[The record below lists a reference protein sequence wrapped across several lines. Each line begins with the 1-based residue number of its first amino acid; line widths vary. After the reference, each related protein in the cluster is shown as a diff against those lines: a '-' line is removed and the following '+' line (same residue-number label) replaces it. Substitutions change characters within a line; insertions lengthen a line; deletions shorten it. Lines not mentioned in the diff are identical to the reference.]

1 MSTLSQTKALNF
13 RPGIHRES
21 TQYAEE
27 GSWYDGN
34 RVRFRDKRPENI
46 RGYETKTSGSLLG
59 TGRDLLTW
67 QDNITQK
74 QMAIGTEKALYIYNN
89 GGVFNITP
97 VRASVSLTNAFGT
110 QTDSVR
116 VCVSDTAHGLASGDF
131 AVFTSS
137 SVATDF
143 SFNSM
148 FEVSVI
154 GTNSYAF
161 DASTSAASNQSAA
174 GHATAHYLIRSGASV
189 GITGTGYGASDY
201 NAETFTSVVL
211 NNLINVNSGSPAVSI
226 NSTAHGLEE
235 DDFVYFTTAT
245 TVGNNIV
252 LTSSAFGGPIF
263 QVASISN
270 ANNFTVN
277 SLVNAAA
284 TSATAGVS
292 VVAQFLVSVSSSAD
306 YRTWNSPAA
315 SSGIE
320 FEAANWTLD
329 NFGEILLANR
339 RGGGLFQWFPTSGG
353 SVRANAV
360 TNAPVSSNTFVVSP
374 NDRHVICFGCS
385 NVAGTKEPL
394 LVRWSDQNNYNNWT
408 PAISSTAGENTL
420 AGGTRIMQGIRSRN
434 QIAILTDEVMYGMRF
449 TGPPFI
455 FSFTELGTGCG
466 GVSQHGGTDMNGI
479 PVWMGRDNF
488 FVLDGN
494 SVRRLDC
501 TVRRYVYDDINT
513 SELGK
518 IFCGINSEFKE
529 VTWLYPSAN
538 STECNRYVSW
548 SMEENYWVYGE
559 AIWTTWND
567 SSTFDN
573 VITTGTSVGTTR
585 IYDNEPP
592 GIFTAKGLKLDSFI
606 ESADF
611 GIGDGNEM
619 LFVDRLIPDMT
630 VNNGQV
636 SFTIQTKEF
645 PNGQLRTK
653 GPFDI
658 TQSTETVRFRSR
670 GRQARI
676 KLENN
681 ATGTEWRYGE
691 LRLDIQD
698 DGLR

>member
-1 MSTLSQTKALNF
+1 
-13 RPGIHRES
+13 
-21 TQYAEE
+21 
-27 GSWYDGN
+27 
-34 RVRFRDKRPENI
+34 
-46 RGYETKTSGSLLG
+46 
-59 TGRDLLTW
+59 
-67 QDNITQK
+67 
-74 QMAIGTEKALYIYNN
+74 MAIGTEKALYAYNN
-89 GGVFNITP
+89 NVTYNITP
-97 VRASVSLTNAFGT
+97 VRVSVNLTNAFGT
-110 QTDSVR
+110 QSGNVR
-116 VCVSDTAHGLASGDF
+116 VCVSDTAHGLTSGDY

-143 SFNSM
+143 SFDNM
-148 FEVSVI
+148 FSVSVI
-154 GTNSYAF
+154 STNIYAF
-161 DASTSAASNQSAA
+161 DASSAAPENQSAA
-174 GHATAHYLIRSGASV
+174 GHATARYLIRSGASV

-201 NAETFTSVVL
+201 NAETLTSVVL
-211 NNLINVNSGSPAVSI
+211 TSVINVVAATVAVSI
-226 NSTAHGLEE
+226 NSTGHGLEIN
-235 DDFVYFTTAT
+235 DFVYFTTAT
-245 TVGNNIV
+245 TVGGNIL
-252 LTSSAFGGPIF
+252 LTDSTFGGPIF
-263 QVASISN
+263 QVVSTED
-270 ANNFTVN
+270 ANNFTIN

-284 TSATAGVS
+284 TSTGAGLAT
-292 VVAQFLVSVSSSAD
+292 AQFLVSVSSSAD

-339 RGGGLFQWFPTSGG
+339 RGQGLYQWFPTSGG
-353 SVRANAV
+353 EVRAYAV
-360 TNAPVSSNTFVVSP
+360 TNAPVSINSFVVSP
-374 NDRHVICFGCS
+374 NDRHVVCFGCS

-394 LVRWSDQNNYNNWT
+394 LVRWSDQNNYTNWT
-408 PAISSTAGENTL
+408 PSISSTSGENNLT
-420 AGGTRIMQGIRSRN
+420 GGTAIVQGIRSRN
-434 QIAILTDEVMYGMRF
+434 QIAILTDEVLYGMRF

-466 GVSQHGGTDMNGI
+466 GVSQHGGIDMDGV

-494 SVRRLDC
+494 RVRRLDC
-501 TVRRYVYDDINT
+501 TVRRYIYDDINT
-513 SELGK
+513 TELGK

-592 GIFTAKGLKLDSFI
+592 GVFTAKGLKLDSFI

-630 VNNGQV
+630 INNGQV

-653 GPFDI
+653 GPFNI
-658 TQSTETVRFRSR
+658 TQNTETVRFRSR

>member
-21 TQYAEE
+21 TQYAED

-46 RGYETKTSGSLLG
+46 RGWETKTSGSLLG

-74 QMAIGTEKALYIYNN
+74 HMAIGTEKALYAYNN
-89 GGVFNITP
+89 NVTYNITP
-97 VRASVSLTNAFGT
+97 VRVSVNLTNAFGT
-110 QTDSVR
+110 QSGNVR
-116 VCVSDTAHGLASGDF
+116 VCVSDTAHGLTSGDY

-143 SFNSM
+143 SFDNM
-148 FEVSVI
+148 FSVSVI
-154 GTNSYAF
+154 STNIYAF
-161 DASTSAASNQSAA
+161 DASSAAPENQSAA
-174 GHATAHYLIRSGASV
+174 GHATARYLIRSGASV

-201 NAETFTSVVL
+201 NAETLTSVVL
-211 NNLINVNSGSPAVSI
+211 TSVINVVAATVAVSI
-226 NSTAHGLEE
+226 NSTGHGLEIN
-235 DDFVYFTTAT
+235 DFVYFTTAT
-245 TVGNNIV
+245 TVGGNIL
-252 LTSSAFGGPIF
+252 LTDSTFGGPIF
-263 QVASISN
+263 QVVSTED
-270 ANNFTVN
+270 ANNFTIN

-284 TSATAGVS
+284 TSTGAGLAT
-292 VVAQFLVSVSSSAD
+292 AQFLVSVSSSAD

-339 RGGGLFQWFPTSGG
+339 RGQGLYQWFPTSGG
-353 SVRANAV
+353 EVRAYAV
-360 TNAPVSSNTFVVSP
+360 TNAPVSINSFVVSP
-374 NDRHVICFGCS
+374 NDRHVVCFGCS

-394 LVRWSDQNNYNNWT
+394 LVRWSDQNNYTNWT
-408 PAISSTAGENTL
+408 PSISSTSGENNLT
-420 AGGTRIMQGIRSRN
+420 GGTAIVQGIRSRN
-434 QIAILTDEVMYGMRF
+434 QIAILTDEVLYGMRF

-466 GVSQHGGTDMNGI
+466 GVSQHGGIDMDGV

-494 SVRRLDC
+494 RVRRLDC
-501 TVRRYVYDDINT
+501 TVRRYIYDDINT
-513 SELGK
+513 TELGK

-592 GIFTAKGLKLDSFI
+592 GVFTAKGLKLDSFI

-630 VNNGQV
+630 INNGQV

-653 GPFDI
+653 GPFNI
-658 TQSTETVRFRSR
+658 TQNTETVRFRSR

>member
-46 RGYETKTSGSLLG
+46 RGYETKTPDILLG

-74 QMAIGTEKALYIYNN
+74 QMAIGTEKALYLYNN

-110 QTDSVR
+110 QSGNAR

-161 DASTSAASNQSAA
+161 NASTSAASNQSAA
-174 GHATAHYLIRSGASV
+174 GHATAHYLLKSGASI
-189 GITGTGYGASDY
+189 GITGTGYGAAAYD
-201 NAETFTSVVL
+201 AETLTSVVL
-211 NNLINVNSGSPAVSI
+211 TSVINVVAATVAVSI
-226 NSTAHGLEE
+226 TSNSHNLEIN
-235 DDFVYFTTAT
+235 DYVYFTTAT
-245 TVGNNIV
+245 TVGGNIV
-252 LTSSAFGGPIF
+252 LTSSTFGGPIF
-263 QVASISN
+263 KVVSVET
-270 ANNFTVN
+270 ANTFTIN

-284 TSATAGVS
+284 TSAGAGLAT
-292 VVAQFLVSVSSSAD
+292 AQFLVSASSTD
-306 YRTWNSPAA
+306 DFRTWNSPAA
-315 SSGIE
+315 SSGIQ
-320 FEAANWTLD
+320 FEAVNWTLD

-339 RGGGLFQWFPTSGG
+339 RGGNLFQWFPTSGG
-353 SVRANAV
+353 GVRANAV
-360 TNAPVSSNTFVVSP
+360 TNAPVSSNSFVVSP
-374 NDRHVICFGCS
+374 NDRHVVCFGCS
-385 NVAGTKEPL
+385 NIAGTREPL

-408 PAISSTAGENTL
+408 PSISSTSGENNLT
-420 AGGTRIMQGIRSRN
+420 GGTVIVQGIRSRN
-434 QIAILTDEVMYGMRF
+434 QIAILTDEVLYGMRF

-466 GVSQHGGTDMNGI
+466 GVSQHGGIDMDGV

-488 FVLDGN
+488 FILDGN
-494 SVRRLDC
+494 RVRRLDC
-501 TVRRYVYDDINT
+501 TVRRFIYDDINT

-518 IFCGINSEFKE
+518 IFCGLNSEFKE

-559 AIWTTWND
+559 AIWPTWND
-567 SSTFDN
+567 STTFDN
-573 VITTGTSVGTTR
+573 VITTGTSVGVTR

-592 GIFTAKGLKLDSFI
+592 GVFTAKGLKLDSFI

-630 VNNGQV
+630 INNGQV

-645 PNGQLRTK
+645 PNSQLRTK
-653 GPFDI
+653 GPFDL